1 MAQCKYIIKLPSG
14 EQFELPA
21 GFSTVENTDQLEQEY
36 AKYVDNG
43 SPDQLIEILKK
54 AVPVQ
59 LNNANT
65 LKALISKS
73 DNMNNLL
80 VALNDRIEGLG
91 DYSNIDDAIYKY
103 VVKGKNNASGL
114 VKKLKQPINA
124 KYFQDFGVGGVIDM
138 SSIAEEKKRVSIN
151 NAIKSAYG
159 FEDVISSSLNTFMN
173 ALTKANADTDAV
185 RENRTDMKLYGTNS
199 DFIGMAWVTED
210 GVVVYKKDDDL
221 SLFLGLFKREA
232 IKLPVEKLVPL
243 IESLNKV
250 VQFKKY
256 GKIELPLDTN
266 GNINMSE
273 IDINE
278 FFNGVIKK
286 GVIHESQFES
296 LLKLGADKK
305 MSSEINAII
314 KAIATNIDAKNT
326 RLNAAL
332 KNLF

>member
-1 MAQCKYIIKLPSG
+1 M
-14 EQFELPA
+14 
-21 GFSTVENTDQLEQEY
+21 
-36 AKYVDNG
+36 
-43 SPDQLIEILKK
+43 
-54 AVPVQ
+54 
-59 LNNANT
+59 
-65 LKALISKS
+65 
-73 DNMNNLL
+73 
-80 VALNDRIEGLG
+80 ALNDRIEGLG

-103 VVKGKNNASGL
+103 VVKGKNSDL
-114 VKKLKQPINA
+114 IKKLKQPIKA
-124 KYFQDFGVGGVIDM
+124 KYFQDFGVEGVIDM

-173 ALTKANADTDAV
+173 ALTKADADTDAV
-185 RENRTDMKLYGTNS
+185 KENRTDMKLYGTNS

-210 GVVVYKKDDDL
+210 GVVVHKKDDDL

-232 IKLPVEKLVPL
+232 VKLPIDKLVPL

-256 GKIELPLDTN
+256 GKIELPLDAD

-278 FFNGVIKK
+278 FFNGVVKK

-314 KAIATNIDAKNT
+314 KAIATNIDAK
-326 RLNAAL
+326 
-332 KNLF
+332 KH